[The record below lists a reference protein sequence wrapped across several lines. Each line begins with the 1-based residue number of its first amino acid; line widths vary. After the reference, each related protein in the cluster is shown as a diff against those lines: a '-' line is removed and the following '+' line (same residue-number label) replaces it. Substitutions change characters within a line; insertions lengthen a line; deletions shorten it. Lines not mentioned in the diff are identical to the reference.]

1 MKGLAELGTSVW
13 PRLKGGAVGVCW
25 LHKCPVSWLPTGKP
39 KMLQMPCEA
48 IPRES
53 DCTSTTKRSRESWSV
68 RELLQAISLVIK
80 SGHNSW
86 GLFVQ
91 LMMFLTYY
99 FSLSDRGKKKTHN
112 YSNKKPQITT
122 MDTSCFEVKALWRL
136 AFFFFKPFVRGQCP
150 WLCVQEQLPLQSQG
164 FGPPSSSEISYAVHW
179 LQVYL
184 TDGFWKVFRAAGSCC
199 WVFLFLPRKIQLMS
213 VQHNLLALPE

>member
-1 MKGLAELGTSVW
+1 
-13 PRLKGGAVGVCW
+13 
-25 LHKCPVSWLPTGKP
+25 
-39 KMLQMPCEA
+39 MPCEA
-48 IPRES
+48 VPRES
-53 DCTSTTKRSRESWSV
+53 VCTSTTKGNRESWSV
-68 RELLQAISLVIK
+68 RQLLQSTFLVIK
-80 SGHNSW
+80 SGRNSW

-91 LMMFLTYY
+91 FLMFLTYY
-99 FSLSDRGKKKTHN
+99 FSLSDRKKKKATTQT
-112 YSNKKPQITT
+112 KKPQITT

-136 AFFFFKPFVRGQCP
+136 AFFFFKPFVRGQRP
-150 WLCVQEQLPLQSQG
+150 WLCVQKQLSLQSQG